1 MPYTLALFRAGS
13 LPLAIENGRYGNPDR
28 LFLLMTDC
36 VFIVLL
42 IVLESEKHFLLKYS
56 LFDDIKFELVEEC
69 F

>member
-13 LPLAIENGRYGNPDR
+13 LPLAIETGQYGNPDR

-42 IVLESEKHFLLKYS
+42 IVLSPKSISY
-56 LFDDIKFELVEEC
+56 
-69 F
+69 